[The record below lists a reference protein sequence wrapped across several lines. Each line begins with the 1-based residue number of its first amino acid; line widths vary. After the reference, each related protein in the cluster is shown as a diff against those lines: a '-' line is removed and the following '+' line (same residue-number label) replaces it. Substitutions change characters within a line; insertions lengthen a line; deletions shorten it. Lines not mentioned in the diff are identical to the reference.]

1 MYETYKQLTS
11 TLTPVKKGRMI
22 LHCTFSIKQNMVR
35 EFLKERSVYTAS
47 PPQCLRHTETVKR
60 TKNPPLRYRAN
71 NGTHNEK
78 ARFR

>member
-1 MYETYKQLTS
+1 
-11 TLTPVKKGRMI
+11 
-22 LHCTFSIKQNMVR
+22 MVR